1 MGKISVKDNGLV
13 ALLPEHL
20 RESKLTGAEKLILGD
35 LLFLYGRD
43 FAKENGFVFR
53 TNQDLMKDTGI
64 KNGYT
69 VTRTLRKLEVE
80 GFISR
85 DSGKRGKASEY
96 RLNMDKINVDNN
108 RHVVDNNRPETDI
121 TSQILEQLCVL
132 TTKFDTMIEIL
143 NKIQV
148 DNNRCV
154 VDNNNSNRHVVDNNR
169 PLSSLIDLQKQTQS
183 TEGDKEAL
191 YMDHTGISNIDEIN
205 YSSEN
210 KSKYIK
216 HNDISSITSEEENNI
231 LKEMKDNKISGPE
244 VNVVAKNENNGMND
258 NTTNN
263 NSTPDH
269 QHTDTTVSP
278 TPESH
283 SHNECT
289 VPSVDG
295 KNNMDIDHQHTE
307 ASDTSDTSTVLLSGD
322 GGIGGMVPSVEE
334 NNIQPVQVSTSD
346 ALDTPTV
353 YASGNEGIVSTHT
366 TSEGNTI
373 PTVNGTETLQHPAY
387 SSAKP
392 SKIYAKKGAAAAVGG
407 GGKKGG
413 AGRNIST
420 SDEQSPT
427 TDEKV
432 DNIAPLDMISAFDD
446 SIERKLWGMLRKRK
460 DVLIFRDF
468 SDINGKQRLG
478 LSDKAKRIINL
489 TDATLDYDFD
499 GNDTFGMLYN
509 NGNGKFQFLATDCN
523 MTITTWDNG
532 KKTDDN
538 PIPNGV
544 F

>member
-1 MGKISVKDNGLV
+1 MGKICIKDNELV
-13 ALLPEHL
+13 ALLPKHL
-20 RESKLTGAEKLILGD
+20 RESNELKGAEKLILGD

-53 TNQDLMKDTGI
+53 TNQDLMNDTGI
-64 KNGYT
+64 KCEGT
-69 VTRTLRKLEVE
+69 LIKALRKLEVE
-80 GFISR
+80 GLISR
-85 DSGKRGKASEY
+85 TSGKRNKASEY
-96 RLNMDKINVDNN
+96 RLNMDKIKDKHTVNEIHSNN
-108 RHVVDNNRPETDI
+108 ENSNHSVSDSNHSKTETDVMN
-121 TSQILEQLCVL
+121 SRLERIENLL
-132 TTKFDTMIEIL
+132 STKLDTIIEIL
-143 NKIQV
+143 QKIHY
-148 DNNRCV
+148 DNNEVITMINGLNR
-154 VDNNNSNRHVVDNNR
+154 NSNHSVSDSNH
-169 PLSSLIDLQKQTQS
+169 S
-183 TEGDKEAL
+183 TDKETES
-191 YMDHTGISNIDEIN
+191 HKESSNNILHIDIG
-205 YSSEN
+205 
-210 KSKYIK
+210 
-216 HNDISSITSEEENNI
+216 SITSEEIDHLDNF
-231 LKEMKDNKISGPE
+231 LKKKIIKEKANYMKDNEISISE
-244 VNVVAKNENNGMND
+244 VNVVANNENNGMND

-278 TPESH
+278 IDESH
-283 SHNECT
+283 SHNECI

-295 KNNMDIDHQHTE
+295 KNNNIQPLQVP

-322 GGIGGMVPSVEE
+322 DGIGCDGGIGKVVNVGVNSE
-334 NNIQPVQVSTSD
+334 ST
-346 ALDTPTV
+346 AMNGVDT
-353 YASGNEGIVSTHT
+353 THT
-366 TSEGNTI
+366 TSEDNTNSTEANTGRLAHGNDT
-373 PTVNGTETLQHPAY
+373 PQHQHY
-387 SSAKP
+387 SSAQL
-392 SKIYAKKGAAAAVGG
+392 SKKTTKDAAATVGG
-407 GGKKGG
+407 GSGKGG

-468 SDINGKQRLG
+468 SDINGKERIG

-509 NGNGKFQFLATDCN
+509 NGNGKFQFFATDCN
-523 MTITTWDNG
+523 MTITTWDDG

-544 F
+544 I

>member
-1 MGKISVKDNGLV
+1 MARISIKDNELV
-13 ALLPEHL
+13 ALLPKHL
-20 RESKLTGAEKLILGD
+20 RESNELKSAAKLILGD

-69 VTRTLRKLEVE
+69 VTTALRKLEVE

-96 RLNMDKINVDNN
+96 RLNMDKIKVDNN

-132 TTKFDTMIEIL
+132 STKLDTMIEIL

-148 DNNRCV
+148 DNNRHV

-169 PLSSLIDLQKQTQS
+169 PLTTPIDLQKQTQS
-183 TEGDKEAL
+183 TEGDKEAF
-191 YMDHTGISNIDEIN
+191 YMDHTSISSIDENN

-210 KSKYIK
+210 KSKYMK
-216 HNDISSITSEEENNI
+216 HNDISSITSEEKNNI
-231 LKEMKDNKISGPE
+231 LKYMKDNKISRPE
-244 VNVVAKNENNGMND
+244 VNVVANSENNGMND

-269 QHTDTTVSP
+269 LPVTDTQHIDTTVSP
-278 TPESH
+278 IDGSH

-295 KNNMDIDHQHTE
+295 KNNNIQPLQVP
-307 ASDTSDTSTVLLSGD
+307 ASDTSDTSTVSLSGDDGIGCD
-322 GGIGGMVPSVEE
+322 GGIGKVVNVGV
-334 NNIQPVQVSTSD
+334 NNESTAMNGD
-346 ALDTPTV
+346 DT
-353 YASGNEGIVSTHT
+353 THT
-366 TSEGNTI
+366 TSEDNTNSTEANTGRLAHGNDT
-373 PTVNGTETLQHPAY
+373 PQHKHY
-387 SSAKP
+387 SSAKH
-392 SKIYAKKGAAAAVGG
+392 SKKTTKDAAAAVGG
-407 GGKKGG
+407 GEKGG

-420 SDEQSPT
+420 SAEQSPT
-427 TDEKV
+427 STEKV
-432 DNIAPLDMISAFDD
+432 DNSQPLNMISAFDD

-468 SDINGKQRLG
+468 SDINGKQRIG
-478 LSDKAKRIINL
+478 VSDKAKRIINL

-499 GNDTFGMLYN
+499 GKDTFGMLYN
-509 NGNGKFQFLATDCN
+509 NGNGKFRFIPTDCN
-523 MTITTWDNG
+523 MTITTWDEG

-538 PIPNGV
+538 PVPNGV